1 MLPCGGPS
9 WSLHSSKAGGRSAPG
24 MVTGLGADGAQEVGA
39 VVRLCSLLCCLQQKK
54 QRKLM

>member
-24 MVTGLGADGAQEVGA
+24 MVTGLGADGAQEMGA
-39 VVRLCSLLCCLQQKK
+39 VSVCAACCVVYN
-54 QRKLM
+54 RRNRGR